1 MIYVSGQYSWT
12 FRKSWMPEHRMSRYY
27 SNVTKSQ
34 LYHIWSGIPGP
45 TRQFPLAISLS
56 IKLELLGLLELRLT
70 TLENGFLLSKRKES
84 TPYSHYNEERN
95 KLITLPRS
103 LPLEETTLRT
113 PRNWTTPSQRNLSFS
128 SSLLQVTF
136 CQAANSKSHKGLSHI
151 MKVRRCQYM
160 FSPVSTSC
168 TIPMSSSTNAL
179 PLESLDIDILP
190 VFIISFPFHLLQ
202 WN

>member
-1 MIYVSGQYSWT
+1 MSVGSTVGHSGSHGC
-12 FRKSWMPEHRMSRYY
+12 RNSVANNAKIACHGI

-34 LYHIWSGIPGP
+34 VYHIWSGISGP

-56 IKLELLGLLELRLT
+56 IKLELLGLLELT
-70 TLENGFLLSKRKES
+70 SLENGFLLSKRKES
-84 TPYSHYNEERN
+84 TPYSHYNEERK

-151 MKVRRCQYM
+151 MKVRRCVNICSLLFRLRVLYQ
-160 FSPVSTSC
+160 C
-168 TIPMSSSTNAL
+168 RHQPMH
-179 PLESLDIDILP
+179 SLSKVLI
-190 VFIISFPFHLLQ
+190 
-202 WN
+202 

>member
-56 IKLELLGLLELRLT
+56 IKLELLGLLELT
-70 TLENGFLLSKRKES
+70 SLENGFLLSKRKES

-136 CQAANSKSHKGLSHI
+136 CQVANSKSHKGLSHI

-160 FSPVSTSC
+160 FSPVSTPC
-168 TIPMSSSTNAL
+168 TTIPMSSSTNAL

-190 VFIISFPFHLLQ
+190 VFIISFSFHLLQ